1 MYSLELVITVGLVFT
16 ILGVVIG
23 YIAAQ
28 RNSSAQQTQRQLQTR
43 LTEMQEQQESYQ
55 SEVSEHFSKTADLL
69 NQLTD
74 SYRDVHNHLASGV
87 QMLGNE
93 EAGDSIKTLP
103 DDDKPAKL
111 EHDENITPPLDYAP
125 KDSPDQ
131 PGMLNE
137 GFGIEKSKAEILAAS
152 DQKVS

>member
-1 MYSLELVITVGLVFT
+1 MYSLELVITVALAFT
-16 ILGVVIG
+16 IIGAVIG
-23 YIAAQ
+23 YFAAQ
-28 RNSSAQQTQRQLQTR
+28 RTSTAQQNQRQLQTR

-137 GFGIEKSKAEILAAS
+137 GFGIEKAKADAVVAEQKAS
-152 DQKVS
+152 